1 MEAMKIAFFE
11 AEGWEESALKA
22 AFPNDEL
29 VLSKEK
35 LSEAN
40 IPMRTDFDI
49 VSIFVGSMATEKV
62 LAAFPNLKFLTTR
75 SVGFDHVDTKTA
87 ASRGIAVAYVP
98 GYGDNTVAE
107 FAFGLLLNLTR
118 NIYHAI
124 ENVKM
129 AGSFSFEGLRGVDIK
144 GKTMGI
150 VGTGRIGKEAIKIAK
165 GFGMDVIAYDLFPD
179 AAAATALGFSYMALG
194 DLLAKADMVS
204 IHCPLTDQTRHLLNR
219 ENMMKMKKGSYLV
232 NTARGGIVETDG
244 LVMALEA
251 GIIRG
256 AALDVIEEE
265 RETKDELD
273 FLTHE
278 HHIEDFRTVVENHML
293 MKMPN
298 VLVTPHNAF
307 NSQEALERI
316 LKTTIENIQS
326 FEAGTPKNLVPQSG
340 T

>member
-1 MEAMKIAFFE
+1 MKIAFFE
-11 AEGWEESALKA
+11 AEGWEEDSLKA

-29 VLSKEK
+29 FLSKDK
-35 LSEAN
+35 LCESKM
-40 IPMRTDFDI
+40 PSQTDFDVI
-49 VSIFVGSMATEKV
+49 SIFVGSQITDKV

-75 SVGFDHVDTKTA
+75 SVGFDHVDAKA
-87 ASRGIAVAYVP
+87 AAARNISVAYVP

-107 FAFGLLLNLTR
+107 FAFGLLLSLTR
-118 NIYHAI
+118 NLYHAI
-124 ENVKM
+124 DNVKM
-129 AGSFSFEGLRGVDIK
+129 EGSFSFDGLRGVDIK

-150 VGTGRIGKEAIKIAK
+150 IGTGRIGKEAIKIAK
-165 GFGMDVIAYDLFPD
+165 GFGMEVVAYDPFPD
-179 AAAATALGFSYMALG
+179 AATASQLGFSYVTL
-194 DLLAKADMVS
+194 DELLAKADAVS
-204 IHCPLTDQTRHLLNR
+204 IHCPLTPQTTHLLNR
-219 ENMMKMKKGSYLV
+219 ANMMKMKRGTYLV

-244 LVMALEA
+244 LVAALEA

-298 VLVTPHNAF
+298 VLITPHNAF

-316 LKTTIENIQS
+316 LATTIENLKAFIV
-326 FEAGTPKNLVPQSG
+326 GTPKNLVP
-340 T
+340 TI

>member
-1 MEAMKIAFFE
+1 MKIVFFE
-11 AEGWEESALKA
+11 AEGWEEPALRT

-35 LSEAN
+35 LSEEK
-40 IPMRTDFDI
+40 IPARTDFDVI
-49 VSIFVGSMATEKV
+49 SVFVGSQVTDKV

-75 SVGFDHVDTKTA
+75 SVGFDHVDTKA
-87 ASRGIAVAYVP
+87 AAARGIAVAYVP

-107 FAFGLLLNLTR
+107 WAFGLLLNLTR
-118 NIYHAI
+118 NMYHAI
-124 ENVKM
+124 EQVKM
-129 AGSFSFEGLRGVDIK
+129 AGSFSFDGLRGVDIK

-165 GFGMDVIAYDLFPD
+165 GFGMNVIAYDPFPD
-179 AAAATALGFSYMALG
+179 AATATTLGFSYATL
-194 DLLAKADMVS
+194 DELLATADMIS
-204 IHCPLTDQTRHLLNR
+204 IHCPLTDATRHLLNR
-219 ENMMKMKKGSYLV
+219 DNMMKMKPGVFLV

-244 LVMALEA
+244 LVAALEA

-298 VLVTPHNAF
+298 VLITPHNAF

-316 LKTTIENIQS
+316 LATTIENIQG
-326 FEAGTPKNLVPQSG
+326 FATGAPKNLVP
-340 T
+340 

>member
-1 MEAMKIAFFE
+1 MKIAFFE
-11 AEGWEESALKA
+11 VEGWEDAALRA

-29 VLSKEK
+29 SLMRER
-35 LSEAN
+35 LSEEA
-40 IPMRTDFDI
+40 IPSETDFDVI
-49 VSIFVGSMATEKV
+49 SIFVGSQVTEKV

-75 SVGFDHVDTKTA
+75 SVGFDHIDTKA
-87 ASRGIAVAYVP
+87 AAARGVAVAYVP

-107 FAFGLLLNLTR
+107 YAFGLLIALTR
-118 NIYHAI
+118 NLYRAI
-124 ENVKM
+124 DQVKDI
-129 AGSFSFEGLRGVDIK
+129 GSFSFDGLRGVDLK

-150 VGTGRIGKEAIKIAK
+150 IGTGRIGREAIKIAK
-165 GFGMDVIAYDLFPD
+165 GFGMDVIAYDAFPNAQAAQEFGFAYVSLDELLTRAD
-179 AAAATALGFSYMALG
+179 A
-194 DLLAKADMVS
+194 VS
-204 IHCPLTDQTRHLLNR
+204 VHCPLTDETRHLLNR
-219 ENMMKMKKGSYLV
+219 ENLMKMKRGSFLV

-244 LVMALEA
+244 LVAALEA
-251 GIIRG
+251 GVIRG
-256 AALDVIEEE
+256 AALDVLEEE

-316 LKTTIENIQS
+316 LHTTIENIQG
-326 FEAGTPKNLVPQSG
+326 FAAGAPKNIIPQA
-340 T
+340 